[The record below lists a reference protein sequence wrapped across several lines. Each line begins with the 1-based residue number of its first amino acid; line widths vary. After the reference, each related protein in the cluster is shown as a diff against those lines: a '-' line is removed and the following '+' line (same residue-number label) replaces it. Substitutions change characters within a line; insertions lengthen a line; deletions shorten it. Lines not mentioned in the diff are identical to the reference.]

1 VSGSWFVL
9 AHHERFFQN
18 DPPPKLVRIP
28 ALGHCLS
35 NLGRIFM
42 NSIAVCLAQRPV
54 GLPGPECFTL
64 REAPLP
70 TPGEGEVLVAVYFI
84 SIDPAMRG
92 WMNEGKSYIPPV
104 QLGDVMRALA
114 VGEVVESRAPGF
126 AAGDWVRGAFGV
138 QSHCAVPAKGLSKID
153 PVLAP
158 PARWLGGLGMPGM
171 TAYFGLLDVCA
182 HREGDIVLVSAANGA
197 VGSVVGQL
205 AKARG
210 SKVIGVAGGPE
221 KCRHV
226 VETYGFDACIDYKA
240 HNGDT
245 RSLAKA
251 LKDACPDG
259 IDGYFE
265 NVGGWIMDAVMLRM
279 NAFGRIAVCGM
290 IAGYDGAPLA
300 MANPAL
306 ILINRMKVEGFIVG
320 EHMEVWPEAL
330 KELGQLVGSGTL
342 RPRESVAQG
351 LAAAPEAFLGML
363 KGKNFGKQLVKLV

>member
-1 VSGSWFVL
+1 MPINQQILLDNRPQGEAVASNF
-9 AHHERFFQN
+9 
-18 DPPPKLVRIP
+18 KLVSAETP
-28 ALGHCLS
+28 ALADGQVLVRHHYLS
-35 NLGRIFM
+35 LDPYMRGRM
-42 NSIAVCLAQRPV
+42 NDSKSYAAAQ
-54 GLPGPECFTL
+54 
-64 REAPLP
+64 PL
-70 TPGEGEVLVAVYFI
+70 GEVMI
-84 SIDPAMRG
+84 G
-92 WMNEGKSYIPPV
+92 GT
-104 QLGDVMRALA
+104 
-114 VGEVVESRAPGF
+114 VGEVVESRHPRFSVGDQVVGMGGWQEYSVVDANVPGMLRRV
-126 AAGDWVRGAFGV
+126 DTTHVPLSHYLGAV
-138 QSHCAVPAKGLSKID
+138 
-153 PVLAP
+153 
-158 PARWLGGLGMPGM
+158 GMPGV
-171 TAYFGLLDVCA
+171 TAWYGLVKIIA
-182 HREGDIVLVSAANGA
+182 PKAGETVVVSAATGA
-197 VGSVVGQL
+197 VGSAFAAL

-210 SKVIGVAGGPE
+210 CRAVGIAGGAD
-221 KCRHV
+221 KCRYAT
-226 VETYGFDACIDYKA
+226 EELGFDACIDYKA